1 MERPGLGF
9 RGWGLGIR
17 GSGFG
22 IGGWGFGILLGLVI
36 LLMGSATAFAAA
48 SGSGGEGELG
58 INVRVYD
65 YAHVG
70 QGTLN
75 AAEKQADFIFRK
87 VGLTMRWCN
96 LTTDSP
102 QSLADSIC
110 GLPAGSARL
119 DVRVVS
125 RIKAE
130 PGATADSTMGF
141 AMGSSATVSY
151 HWSKA
156 ADPKGDALTGDI
168 LACVIAHEIGHL
180 LLGPDS
186 HSPTGIMKGKWS
198 KEDLRG
204 AGWGRLV
211 FTPQQGEIIRA
222 GVLAGSAEQRAAIA
236 PTPAPH
242 P

>member
-1 MERPGLGF
+1 MERKGLGI
-9 RGWGLGIR
+9 RGWGLGIKGTR
-17 GSGFG
+17 FG
-22 IGGWGFGILLGLVI
+22 NWGWGFGTLLSFAILVVGT
-36 LLMGSATAFAAA
+36 ATAFAAP
-48 SGSGGEGELG
+48 SGSEGESELA
-58 INVRVYD
+58 ITVRVYD
-65 YAHVG
+65 YAHLG
-70 QGTLN
+70 QGTLV
-75 AAEKQADFIFRK
+75 AAEKQADFIFRN

-96 LTTDSP
+96 LTTDSA
-102 QSLADSIC
+102 QSLMDSSC

-156 ADPKGDALTGDI
+156 ADPKGAALPGDI

-180 LLGPDS
+180 LLGPNS

-198 KEDLRG
+198 AEDLRG

-211 FTPQQGEIIRA
+211 FTPQQGELIRA
-222 GVLAGSAEQRAAIA
+222 DVLARSGEQRALI
-236 PTPAPH
+236 PASQP
-242 P
+242 